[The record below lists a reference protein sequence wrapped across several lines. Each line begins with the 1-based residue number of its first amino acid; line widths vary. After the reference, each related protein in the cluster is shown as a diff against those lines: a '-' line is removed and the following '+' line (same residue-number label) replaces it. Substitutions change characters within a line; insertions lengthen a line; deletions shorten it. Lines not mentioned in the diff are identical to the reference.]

1 MRPDDEPHVTGTVLD
16 GRIGVSRSVLEMV
29 EDSVVQ
35 NTRWDTLAE
44 GQFGGSGE
52 HRGVDCAGVV

>member
-1 MRPDDEPHVTGTVLD
+1 MD